1 MHGWGGRVMSESAG
15 ARRFPT
21 VAVVILV
28 AAVVGVAGLVAGS
41 ALTSGGERVSPA
53 EGSAEAGFARDMQA
67 HHAQAVEMS
76 TMVRDATEDPE
87 VRSLALDIMLT
98 QQQQAGQMYGWL
110 EQWDLPQASL
120 AAPMQW
126 MSETGSG
133 MGSMDNRADATAAPG
148 PDAVM
153 PGMASDEDL
162 GRLAQAGGLDAEVLY
177 LRLMVAHHEGGVA
190 MAQAALDLVQYQ
202 DVRRLAQAIV
212 GSQTAELAVLND
224 MLDAREAGSAGR

>member
-1 MHGWGGRVMSESAG
+1 MSESAV
-15 ARRFPT
+15 ARRIPT

-41 ALTSGGERVSPA
+41 ALTSAGDPVARPA

-67 HHAQAVEMS
+67 HHAQAVQMS

-120 AAPMQW
+120 APPMQW
-126 MSETGSG
+126 MSETGGG
-133 MGSMDNRADATAAPG
+133 MGSMEHGADATGAPES
-148 PDAVM
+148 DTVM

-162 GRLAQAGGLDAEVLY
+162 GRLAHAGGVDAEVMY
-177 LRLMVAHHEGGVA
+177 LRLMVAHHEGGAA
-190 MAQAALDLVQYQ
+190 MAQAALELVEDR

-212 GSQTAELAVLND
+212 SSQTAELAVLND
-224 MLDAREAGSAGR
+224 MLEAREAASAGQ

>member
-1 MHGWGGRVMSESAG
+1 MSKIAAAPRRV
-15 ARRFPT
+15 PT
-21 VAVVILV
+21 AAVVILV
-28 AAVVGVAGLVAGS
+28 AAAVGVAGLVAGS
-41 ALTSGGERVSPA
+41 ALTNGGDPVSRPV

-67 HHAQAVEMS
+67 HHAQAVQMS

-126 MSETGSG
+126 MTDPGAG
-133 MGSMDNRADATAAPG
+133 TMDHGDDTTTRPAS
-148 PDAVM
+148 DAVM
-153 PGMASDEDL
+153 PGMATQEDL
-162 GRLAQAGGLDAEVLY
+162 EQLDEAVDVDAEIRY
-177 LRLMVAHHEGGVA
+177 LRLMVAHHQGGVA
-190 MAQAALDLVQYQ
+190 MAQAALDLVQDD

-212 GSQTAELAVLND
+212 SSQTAELTVLND
-224 MLDAREAGSAGR
+224 MLDERESASAGQ

>member
-1 MHGWGGRVMSESAG
+1 MSESAV
-15 ARRFPT
+15 APRRIPT
-21 VAVVILV
+21 AAAVILV

-41 ALTSGGERVSPA
+41 ALTSGGHPVSRPA

-67 HHAQAVEMS
+67 HHAQAVQMS

-110 EQWDLPQASL
+110 EQWDLTQASL

-133 MGSMDNRADATAAPG
+133 MGSMDHGADATTAPRSD
-148 PDAVM
+148 PVM

-162 GRLAQAGGLDAEVLY
+162 ARLADAGGVDAEVLY

-190 MAQAALDLVQYQ
+190 MAQAALDLVE
-202 DVRRLAQAIV
+202 DDDARRLAQAIV
-212 GSQTAELAVLND
+212 SSQTAELAVLND
-224 MLDAREAGSAGR
+224 MLDARQAVSTGQ

>member
-1 MHGWGGRVMSESAG
+1 MSESAG
-15 ARRFPT
+15 ARRLPT

-41 ALTSGGERVSPA
+41 ALTSAGERVSRPA

-76 TMVRDATEDPE
+76 TMVRDGTEDPE
-87 VRSLALDIMLT
+87 VRSLALDILLT

-126 MSETGSG
+126 MSEPGSG
-133 MGSMDNRADATAAPG
+133 MGSTTTGSASSTMGSVSGSSAHAVRPRA
-148 PDAVM
+148 
-153 PGMASDEDL
+153 S
-162 GRLAQAGGLDAEVLY
+162 
-177 LRLMVAHHEGGVA
+177 
-190 MAQAALDLVQYQ
+190 
-202 DVRRLAQAIV
+202 
-212 GSQTAELAVLND
+212 
-224 MLDAREAGSAGR
+224 ARERERKRFMGKGG

>member
-1 MHGWGGRVMSESAG
+1 MSENAT
-15 ARRFPT
+15 APRRIPT
-21 VAVVILV
+21 AAVVILV

-41 ALTSGGERVSPA
+41 AFTSGGEPVPRPA

-67 HHAQAVEMS
+67 HHAQAVQMS
-76 TMVRDATEDPE
+76 TVVRDATEDPE

-126 MSETGSG
+126 TSETDSG
-133 MGSMDNRADATAAPG
+133 MGPIEHGADATAAPG
-148 PDAVM
+148 SDAVM
-153 PGMASDEDL
+153 PGMVSDEDL
-162 GRLAQAGGLDAEVLY
+162 GRLADAGGVNAEVLY

-190 MAQAALDLVQYQ
+190 MAQAALDLVEDD

-212 GSQTAELAVLND
+212 SSQTAELAVLND
-224 MLDAREAGSAGR
+224 MLDAREAASTGQ